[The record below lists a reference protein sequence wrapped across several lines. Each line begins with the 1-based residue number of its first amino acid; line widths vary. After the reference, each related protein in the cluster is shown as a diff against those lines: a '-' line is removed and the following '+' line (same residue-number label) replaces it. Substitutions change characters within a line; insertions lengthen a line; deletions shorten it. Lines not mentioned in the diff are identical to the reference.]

1 MVIKLTEKESL
12 KVLDEIITTLK
23 LAGYD
28 PYIQLE
34 GYIET
39 GSDVYITRSNNAREK
54 SSFLNWILLARNFA
68 GIEMNIDY
76 QYCTQVLT
84 CIL

>member
-28 PYIQLE
+28 PYVQLE

-39 GSDVYITRSNNAREK
+39 GSDIYITRSNNAREK
-54 SSFLNWILLARNFA
+54 IKFLELDFISKELRRHRN
-68 GIEMNIDY
+68 EY
-76 QYCTQVLT
+76 
-84 CIL
+84 

>member
-1 MVIKLTEKESL
+1 MVIKLNEKESL
-12 KVLDEIITTLK
+12 RLLDEIITTLK

-28 PYIQLE
+28 PYVQLE

-54 SSFLNWILLARNFA
+54 IKLLGLDFISKELFRHRNA
-68 GIEMNIDY
+68 H
-76 QYCTQVLT
+76 
-84 CIL
+84 

>member
-1 MVIKLTEKESL
+1 MVIKLNEKESL
-12 KVLDEIITTLK
+12 RLLDEIITTLK

-28 PYIQLE
+28 PYVQLE

-54 SSFLNWILLARNFA
+54 IKLLELDFISKELFRHRN
-68 GIEMNIDY
+68 EY
-76 QYCTQVLT
+76 
-84 CIL
+84 

>member
-1 MVIKLTEKESL
+1 MVIKLNEKESL
-12 KVLDEIITTLK
+12 GLLDEIITTLK

-28 PYIQLE
+28 PYVQLE

-54 SSFLNWILLARNFA
+54 IKLLELDFISKELRQHRNA
-68 GIEMNIDY
+68 H
-76 QYCTQVLT
+76 
-84 CIL
+84 

>member
-1 MVIKLTEKESL
+1 MVIELTEKESL

-28 PYIQLE
+28 PYVQLE

-54 SSFLNWILLARNFA
+54 IKFLELDFISKELRRHRN
-68 GIEMNIDY
+68 EY
-76 QYCTQVLT
+76 
-84 CIL
+84 

>member
-1 MVIKLTEKESL
+1 MVIELTEKESL
-12 KVLDEIITTLK
+12 RLLDEIITTLK

-28 PYIQLE
+28 PYVQLE

-54 SSFLNWILLARNFA
+54 IKLLELDFISKELRQHRNA
-68 GIEMNIDY
+68 H
-76 QYCTQVLT
+76 
-84 CIL
+84 

>member
-1 MVIKLTEKESL
+1 MVIKLTEKDSL

-28 PYIQLE
+28 PYVQLE

-39 GSDVYITRSNNAREK
+39 GSDIYITRSNNAREK
-54 SSFLNWILLARNFA
+54 IKFLELDFISKELRRHRN
-68 GIEMNIDY
+68 EY
-76 QYCTQVLT
+76 
-84 CIL
+84 

>member
-23 LAGYD
+23 LAGND
-28 PYIQLE
+28 PYVQLE

-39 GSDVYITRSNNAREK
+39 GSDVYITRCNKAREK
-54 SSFLNWILLARNFA
+54 IKFLELDFISKELRRHRN
-68 GIEMNIDY
+68 EY
-76 QYCTQVLT
+76 
-84 CIL
+84 

>member
-1 MVIKLTEKESL
+1 MVIKLNEKESL
-12 KVLDEIITTLK
+12 RLLDEIITTLK

-28 PYIQLE
+28 PYVQLE

-54 SSFLNWILLARNFA
+54 IKLLELDFISKELSRHRNA
-68 GIEMNIDY
+68 H
-76 QYCTQVLT
+76 
-84 CIL
+84 

>member
-1 MVIKLTEKESL
+1 MVIKLNEKESL
-12 KVLDEIITTLK
+12 RLLDEIITTLK

-28 PYIQLE
+28 PYVQLE

-54 SSFLNWILLARNFA
+54 IKLLELDFISKELRQHRNA
-68 GIEMNIDY
+68 H
-76 QYCTQVLT
+76 
-84 CIL
+84 

>member
-1 MVIKLTEKESL
+1 MVIQLNEKESL
-12 KVLDEIITTLK
+12 RLLDEIITTLK

-28 PYIQLE
+28 PYVQLE

-54 SSFLNWILLARNFA
+54 IKLLELDFISKELRQHRNA
-68 GIEMNIDY
+68 H
-76 QYCTQVLT
+76 
-84 CIL
+84 

>member
-28 PYIQLE
+28 PYVQLD

-54 SSFLNWILLARNFA
+54 IKFLELDFISKELRQHRNA
-68 GIEMNIDY
+68 H
-76 QYCTQVLT
+76 
-84 CIL
+84 

>member
-28 PYIQLE
+28 PYVQLE

-39 GSDVYITRSNNAREK
+39 GSDIYITRSNNAREK
-54 SSFLNWILLARNFA
+54 IKFLELDFISKELRRHQNA
-68 GIEMNIDY
+68 Y
-76 QYCTQVLT
+76 
-84 CIL
+84 

>member
-1 MVIKLTEKESL
+1 MVIKLTEKDSL

-23 LAGYD
+23 LTGYD

-54 SSFLNWILLARNFA
+54 IKFLELDFISKELRRHRN
-68 GIEMNIDY
+68 EY
-76 QYCTQVLT
+76 
-84 CIL
+84 